1 MEKEEMRKTLIVIAM
16 IVAFQ
21 AGGAKAEDTPADP
34 VTMKLPRAMLQVI
47 GNALQNAPYK
57 DAAPIL
63 VELQRQLNEAD
74 KPAIGGGEG
83 GGSATPNPKP
93 SGASGRT
100 SAPAPK

>member
-1 MEKEEMRKTLIVIAM
+1 MRKALIVIAM

-21 AGGAKAEDTPADP
+21 ANVAKAEDTPADP

-57 DAAPIL
+57 DAAPVL

-74 KPAIGGGEG
+74 KPAIGAGGP
-83 GGSATPNPKP
+83 ATPNPKP
-93 SGASGRT
+93 NGASAGT

>member
-1 MEKEEMRKTLIVIAM
+1 MRKTLIVIAM

-21 AGGAKAEDTPADP
+21 AGGAKAEDAPADP

-57 DAAPIL
+57 DAAPVL

-74 KPAIGGGEG
+74 KPASGAVGP
-83 GGSATPNPKP
+83 ATPSPKP
-93 SGASGRT
+93 SGASTGT